1 MQTKVQHSRNPQ
13 KLLVLI
19 PCYNEEDSIC
29 QSLSLLHNAQRTFW
43 DRYRQP
49 LDILVVDDGS
59 EDLTQERLLHHQKNK
74 NYDYDFTI
82 IRHSQNQGYGKTLQ
96 TGFVYAQKNE
106 YDWVISFDM
115 DGQHAPDYL
124 EDFYKYICRT
134 EESPDIISGSRYRDP
149 QLFWQPPWKD
159 RFLVNAIITSILNY
173 LGLQLTDSF
182 CGMKAH
188 RVTDI
193 NRIQYTLN
201 GYEMPIEMI
210 LKANHL
216 GLNIKEIAVPVI
228 YKDRS
233 CVETKERATRFIF
246 ARAEQRLEK
255 YLNIIH
261 DLEPETHNISLCLL
275 TDIYRKY
282 YQKYEEITS
291 DNFAYIQMSIIH
303 EIAFQFGAFPCKC
316 VYCTESVQSS

>member
-1 MQTKVQHSRNPQ
+1 MQPQNPPSTNSQ
-13 KLLVLI
+13 KILVMI

-29 QSLSLLHNAQRTFW
+29 QSLALLHDAQEKFLE
-43 DRYRQP
+43 RYNQP

-59 EDLTQERLLHHQKNK
+59 DDCTKERLLHHQN
-74 NYDYDFTI
+74 NYEFSLI
-82 IRHSQNQGYGKTLQ
+82 HHSQNQGYGKTLQ
-96 TGFVYAQKNE
+96 TGFAYAKENE

-124 EDFYKYICRT
+124 EEFYKYICNSGDT
-134 EESPDIISGSRYRDP
+134 VDIISGSRYRDP

-193 NRIQYTLN
+193 NRIQFTLD

-233 CVETKERATRFIF
+233 CVKTEERSTRFIF
-246 ARAEQRLEK
+246 ARAEHRLAK

-261 DLEPETHNISLCLL
+261 NLEPEAHNITICLL
-275 TDIYRKY
+275 TEIYRKY
-282 YQKYEEITS
+282 YRKYEEITA

-303 EIAFQFGAFPCKC
+303 EIAHQFGAFPCRC
-316 VYCTESVQSS
+316 VYCTTSLQSS